1 MTDLPPSLQHED
13 PKKVARVAL
22 TVFFN
27 ITKSWKVSTKQELKL
42 LGSPP
47 RSTFYKWR
55 SGTITTISQDT
66 LERIS
71 YVMGIYQSL
80 RKIFP
85 TVEQANAWPSKANQA
100 FNNLSALE
108 YMLLGGVQHLSDV
121 RRYLDDVTK

>member
-1 MTDLPPSLQHED
+1 MAILPASLQQED
-13 PKKVARVAL
+13 PKKVAKVAL

-27 ITKSWKVSTKQELKL
+27 ITKSWKITTKQEIIL

-71 YVMGIYQSL
+71 YIMGIYKAL

-85 TVEQANAWPSKANQA
+85 TLDQANAWPIKPNQA
-100 FNNLSALE
+100 FNNMSGLE

-121 RRYLDDVTK
+121 RRYLDDVVK

>member
-1 MTDLPPSLQHED
+1 MLPPSLQHED
-13 PKKVARVAL
+13 PKKVAKVAL

-27 ITKSWKVSTKQELKL
+27 ITKSWKMTAKQELTV
-42 LGSPP
+42 LGSPA

-71 YVMGIYQSL
+71 YVMGIYQAL

-85 TVEQANAWPSKANQA
+85 TLEQANAWPNKPNQA
-100 FNNLSALE
+100 FNNLSGLD
-108 YMLLGGVQHLSDV
+108 YMLLGGVQHLCDV